1 VELDDPSLFINRGLS
16 WLEFNQR
23 VLNEALNKENPLLE
37 RLKFLCI
44 VSSNLDEFFEVRVA
58 GLKQQVQMQNI
69 ALAPDGMSPKSE
81 LAALARRARKQVDD
95 QYDCWNTEIRPW
107 LAAQNIRFHD
117 YPEVSE
123 SEREHFEKFFNER
136 IFPVLTPLAIDPSH
150 PFPQLLN
157 KSLNVIVHLEGE
169 GLNTDL
175 AVVQVP
181 RILPRVVPF
190 SQQTEEEGH
199 DFVFL
204 GNIIKHHVGSL
215 FHGVKVLGAHLF
227 RVTRNSNLYVDEE
240 EAENLLHAIEEE
252 LRHVN
257 RGAAVRLEVQKDCP
271 DSIADRLLEI
281 FNLTQGDLYRHDG
294 PINLTRL
301 MPLALSID
309 RPDLRDKRFTPATVV
324 SLNEETDIF
333 WHIRKGDILL
343 HHPYDSFQNVLDFL
357 GQAAEDPHTLAIKQ
371 TLYRTSSD
379 SPLVASLIHAAQNG
393 KQVTVIIELKAR
405 FDEAAN
411 IKWARLMREAGVN
424 VIYGIAGLKTHAKAM
439 LVVREEGDV
448 IRRYAHLGTGNYHPS
463 TARLYTDLGLLTAR
477 EEITSDVAAMFNILT
492 GVSKFPGLKELF
504 MAPYDLREGM
514 LALIEREMEHAK
526 AGRPAEIFV
535 KMNALVEE
543 GMIEA
548 LYRASQAGIRIRLLI
563 RGICCLRPGIPGISE
578 NIEVRSIVGRF
589 LEHSRIIRFENGGNP
604 EIYLGS
610 ADWMPRNLFRRV
622 ETTFPLLSP
631 RVHDHA
637 QEIIDWF
644 WRDNVKARVLDPK
657 GVYLPRPLEHELFN
671 AQDEFLAE
679 AQRRR
684 KAKPAL
690 VQAQP
695 VPDPI
700 QKVLEEKI
708 AEAPAKRLRK
718 ASNPKKRKPAKPRP
732 HTK

>member
-1 VELDDPSLFINRGLS
+1 MDLDDPSLFINRGLS

-58 GLKQQVQMQNI
+58 GLKQQVQTQHI

-81 LAALARRARKQVDD
+81 LAALSRRARQQVDD
-95 QYDCWNTEIRPW
+95 QYHCWNSEIRPW

-117 YPEVSE
+117 YPKVPQSE
-123 SEREHFEKFFNER
+123 QEHFEKFFHER
-136 IFPVLTPLAIDPSH
+136 VFPVLTPLAIDPSH

-190 SQQTEEEGH
+190 SQQTEEQGH

-204 GNIIKHHVGSL
+204 GSIIKNHVGSL

-227 RVTRNSNLYVDEE
+227 RVTRNSNLYIDEE

-257 RGAAVRLEVQKDCP
+257 RGAAVRLEVQQDCP
-271 DSIADRLLEI
+271 EAVTDRLLEI
-281 FNLTQGDLYRHDG
+281 FNLTNGDLYRHDG

-324 SLNEETDIF
+324 SLNEEADIF

-379 SPLVASLIHAAQNG
+379 SPLVASLIQAAQNG

-439 LVVREEGDV
+439 LVVRQEGDV

-463 TARLYTDLGLLTAR
+463 TARLYTDLGLLTAS
-477 EEITSDVAAMFNILT
+477 EDLTSDVAAMFNILT
-492 GVSKFPGLKELF
+492 GVSKFPGLKELL

-514 LALIEREMEHAK
+514 LALIDREIEHAK
-526 AGRPAEIFV
+526 EGRPAEIFV

-543 GMIEA
+543 SMIEA
-548 LYRASQAGIRIRLLI
+548 LYRASQAGIKIRLLI
-563 RGICCLRPGIPGISE
+563 RGICCLRPGVPGVSE
-578 NIEVRSIVGRF
+578 NIEVRSLVGRF
-589 LEHSRIIRFENGGNP
+589 LEHSRIIRFENGGTP

-622 ETTFPLLSP
+622 ETTFPLRSP
-631 RVHDHA
+631 RVREHV

-644 WRDNVKARVLDPK
+644 WRDNVKARVLDAE
-657 GVYLPRPLEHELFN
+657 GLYLPRPLEGELFN
-671 AQDEFLAE
+671 AQAEFLAE

-690 VQAQP
+690 AQA
-695 VPDPI
+695 
-700 QKVLEEKI
+700 
-708 AEAPAKRLRK
+708 
-718 ASNPKKRKPAKPRP
+718 
-732 HTK
+732 

>member
-1 VELDDPSLFINRGLS
+1 MELGDPSHFINRGLS

-23 VLNEALNKENPLLE
+23 VLEQALDKENPLLE

-58 GLKQQVQMQNI
+58 GLKQQVQTHHV

-81 LAALARRARKQVDD
+81 LAAISKRARKQVDD
-95 QYDCWNTEIRPW
+95 QYRCWNEEIEPG
-107 LAAQNIRFHD
+107 LAAHNIKFHNFPD
-117 YPEVSE
+117 VPDAEYA
-123 SEREHFEKFFNER
+123 HFEKFFHER

-157 KSLNVIVHLEGE
+157 KSLNIIVHLGGE
-169 GLNTDL
+169 GINTDL

-190 SQQTEEEGH
+190 ANQTDEQGH
-199 DFVFL
+199 DFVFI
-204 GNIIKHHVGSL
+204 GSIIKHYVGSL
-215 FHGVKVLGAHLF
+215 FHGVNVLGAHLF

-240 EAENLLHAIEEE
+240 EADNLLHAIEEE

-257 RGAAVRLEVQKDCP
+257 RGAAVRLEVQEDCP
-271 DSIADRLLEI
+271 DEVTGRLLEI
-281 FNLTQGDLYRHDG
+281 FNLGHGDLYRHDG

-324 SLNEETDIF
+324 SLNEEADIF
-333 WHIRKGDILL
+333 WHIRKSDVLL
-343 HHPYDSFQNVLDFL
+343 QHPYDSFQTVLDFL
-357 GQAAEDPHTLAIKQ
+357 GQAAEDPNVLAIKQ

-379 SPLVASLIHAAQNG
+379 SPLVASLIQAAQNG

-439 LVVREEGDV
+439 LVVRQEGEV

-463 TARLYTDLGLLTAR
+463 TARLYTDLGFLTAR
-477 EEITSDVAAMFNILT
+477 EELTSDVATMFNILT
-492 GVSKFPGLKELF
+492 GVSKFPGMKELL

-514 LALIEREMEHAK
+514 LAVIDREIGHAK
-526 AGRPAEIFV
+526 EGRPAGIFV

-543 GMIEA
+543 SMIEA
-548 LYRASQAGIRIRLLI
+548 LYRASQAGVSVQLMI
-563 RGICCLRPGIPGISE
+563 RGVCCLRPGIPGVSE
-578 NIEVRSIVGRF
+578 NIEVRSLVGRF
-589 LEHSRIIRFENGGNP
+589 LEHSRIIRFENGAEP
-604 EIYLGS
+604 EIFLGS

-622 ETTFPLLSP
+622 ETGFPIRNP
-631 RVHDHA
+631 RVHQHI

-644 WRDNVKARVLDPK
+644 WRDNVKARVMDREGLYHPVPVV
-657 GVYLPRPLEHELFN
+657 GELFD
-671 AQDEFLAE
+671 AQAEFLAE

-684 KAKPAL
+684 KARPAV
-690 VQAQP
+690 VQ
-695 VPDPI
+695 
-700 QKVLEEKI
+700 
-708 AEAPAKRLRK
+708 
-718 ASNPKKRKPAKPRP
+718 
-732 HTK
+732 

>member
-1 VELDDPSLFINRGLS
+1 MAISDPKLFINRGLS

-23 VLNEALNKENPLLE
+23 VLDQALDRENPLLE

-58 GLKQQVQMQNI
+58 GLKQQVQTQHV
-69 ALAPDGMSPKSE
+69 ALAPDGLSPKTE
-81 LAALARRARKQVDD
+81 LAAISKRARKQVED
-95 QYDCWNTEIRPW
+95 QYRCWRDEVQPGLDAN
-107 LAAQNIRFHD
+107 NIRFHD
-117 YPEVSE
+117 YPNIPET
-123 SEREHFEKFFNER
+123 EREHFERFFHER

-169 GLNTDL
+169 GINTDL

-190 SQQTEEEGH
+190 ANQTDEQGH

-204 GNIIKHHVGSL
+204 GSIIKHYVGSL

-240 EAENLLHAIEEE
+240 ESENLLHAIEEE

-257 RGAAVRLEVQKDCP
+257 RGAAVRLEVQEDCP
-271 DSIADRLLEI
+271 DAVADRLLEI
-281 FNLTQGDLYRHDG
+281 FNLGQGDLYRHDG

-309 RPDLRDKRFTPATVV
+309 RPDLRDKRFTPANVV
-324 SLNEETDIF
+324 SLNEEADIF

-343 HHPYDSFQNVLDFL
+343 HHPYDSFQTVQDFL

-439 LVVREEGDV
+439 LVVRQEGDV

-463 TARLYTDLGLLTAR
+463 TARLYTDLGFLTAR
-477 EEITSDVAAMFNILT
+477 EELTSDVASMFNILT
-492 GVSKFPGLKELF
+492 GVSKFPGMRELL

-514 LALIEREMEHAK
+514 VSLIDREIDHAR
-526 AGRPAEIFV
+526 AGRPAGIFV

-548 LYRASQAGIRIRLLI
+548 LYSASQAGINIRLLI
-563 RGICCLRPGIPGISE
+563 RGVCCLRPGVPGVSE
-578 NIEVRSIVGRF
+578 NIEVRSLVGRF
-589 LEHSRIIRFENGGNP
+589 LEHSRIIRFENGGSP

-622 ETTFPLLSP
+622 ETGFPIRNP
-631 RVHDHA
+631 RVQEHI

-644 WRDNVKARVLDPK
+644 WRDNMKARIMDENGLYHLRTVEGEPFD
-657 GVYLPRPLEHELFN
+657 
-671 AQDEFLAE
+671 AQAEFLAE

-684 KAKPAL
+684 KAKPAGT
-690 VQAQP
+690 Q
-695 VPDPI
+695 
-700 QKVLEEKI
+700 
-708 AEAPAKRLRK
+708 
-718 ASNPKKRKPAKPRP
+718 
-732 HTK
+732 

>member
-1 VELDDPSLFINRGLS
+1 MALSDTPHFINRGLS

-23 VLNEALNKENPLLE
+23 VLDQALDKENPLLE

-58 GLKQQVQMQNI
+58 GLKQQVQTSSV

-81 LAALARRARKQVDD
+81 LASISKRARRQVDD
-95 QYDCWNTEIRPW
+95 QYRCWKEEIEPA
-107 LAAQNIRFHD
+107 LAAENIRFHD
-117 YPEVSE
+117 YPDVPEA
-123 SEREHFEKFFNER
+123 ERAHFEQFFHDK

-157 KSLNVIVHLEGE
+157 KSLNIIVHLEGE
-169 GLNTDL
+169 GINTDL

-190 SQQTEEEGH
+190 ANQTDEQGH

-204 GNIIKHHVGSL
+204 GSVIKHHVGDL
-215 FHGVKVLGAHLF
+215 FHGVRVIGAHLF

-240 EAENLLHAIEEE
+240 EADNLLHAIEEE

-257 RGAAVRLEVQKDCP
+257 RGAAVRLEVQDECP
-271 DSIADRLLEI
+271 DEVAGRLLEI
-281 FNLTQGDLYRHDG
+281 FNLGQGDLYRHDG

-309 RPDLRDKRFTPATVV
+309 RPDLRDKRFTPATAV
-324 SLNEETDIF
+324 SLNEEADIF

-343 HHPYDSFQNVLDFL
+343 QHPYDSFQTVLDFL

-379 SPLVASLIHAAQNG
+379 SPLVAALIHAAQNG

-439 LVVREEGDV
+439 LVVRQEGEV

-463 TARLYTDLGLLTAR
+463 TARLYTDLGFLTAR
-477 EEITSDVAAMFNILT
+477 EELTSDVAAMFNILT
-492 GVSKFPGLKELF
+492 GVSKFPGMNELM

-514 LALIEREMEHAK
+514 IHLIDREIGHAK
-526 AGRPAEIFV
+526 AGHPADIFV

-543 GMIEA
+543 SMIEA
-548 LYRASQAGIRIRLLI
+548 LYRASQAGIKVRLLI
-563 RGICCLRPGIPGISE
+563 RGICCLRPGIPGVSE
-578 NIEVRSIVGRF
+578 NIEVRSLVGRF
-589 LEHSRIIRFENGGNP
+589 LEHSRIIRFENGGEP

-622 ETTFPLLSP
+622 ETGFPIRNP
-631 RVHDHA
+631 RVHDHI

-644 WRDNVKARVLDPK
+644 WKDNVKARVMDSDGL
-657 GVYLPRPLEHELFN
+657 YHLRPAEGERFN
-671 AQDEFLAE
+671 AQEEFIAE
-679 AQRRR
+679 SQRRR
-684 KAKPAL
+684 KAKPS
-690 VQAQP
+690 VAQ
-695 VPDPI
+695 
-700 QKVLEEKI
+700 
-708 AEAPAKRLRK
+708 
-718 ASNPKKRKPAKPRP
+718 
-732 HTK
+732 

>member
-1 VELDDPSLFINRGLS
+1 MEQGPSSHFINRGLS

-23 VLNEALNKENPLLE
+23 VLDQALDPENPLLE

-44 VSSNLDEFFEVRVA
+44 VSSNLDEFFEVRIA
-58 GLKQQVQMQNI
+58 GLKQQVQMGAI

-81 LAALARRARKQVDD
+81 LAAIEKRARKQVHD
-95 QYDCWNTEIRPW
+95 QYRCWNEELEPG
-107 LAAQNIRFHD
+107 LAAQNIHFHNF
-117 YPEVSE
+117 PNVPRG
-123 SEREHFEKFFNER
+123 EREHFEKYFHTQ

-157 KSLNVIVHLEGE
+157 KSLNIIVHLEGE

-190 SQQTEEEGH
+190 AHQTEEQGH

-204 GNIIKHHVGSL
+204 GSIINHYVGSL

-240 EAENLLHAIEEE
+240 EADNLLHAIEEE

-257 RGAAVRLEVQKDCP
+257 RGAAVRLEVQEDCP
-271 DSIADRLLEI
+271 ETVTNRLLEI
-281 FNLTQGDLYRHDG
+281 FNLTPSDLYRHNG

-309 RPDLRDKRFTPATVV
+309 RPDLRDKRFTPAIVV
-324 SLNEETDIF
+324 SLNEEADIF
-333 WHIRKGDILL
+333 WHIRKSDILL
-343 HHPYDSFQNVLDFL
+343 QHPYDSFQTVLDFL

-379 SPLVASLIHAAQNG
+379 SPLVASLIQAAQNG

-439 LVVREEGDV
+439 LVVRQEGEI

-463 TARLYTDLGLLTAR
+463 TARLYTDLGFLTAR
-477 EEITSDVAAMFNILT
+477 EELTSDVATMFNILT
-492 GVSKFPGLKELF
+492 GVSKFPGMNELL

-514 LALIEREMEHAK
+514 TALIEREIEHAK
-526 AGRPAEIFV
+526 AGLPAGIFV

-543 GMIEA
+543 SMIET
-548 LYRASQAGIRIRLLI
+548 LYRASQAGIKIRLLI
-563 RGICCLRPGIPGISE
+563 RGICCLRPGVPGVSE
-578 NIEVRSIVGRF
+578 NIEVRSLVGRF
-589 LEHSRIIRFENGGNP
+589 LEHSRIIRFENGGTP

-622 ETTFPLLSP
+622 ETGFPIRNR
-631 RVHDHA
+631 RVHHHIE
-637 QEIIDWF
+637 EIIACF
-644 WRDNVKARVLDPK
+644 WRDNVKARTMDSDGL
-657 GVYLPRPLEHELFN
+657 YHLRPIEGERFS
-671 AQDEFLAE
+671 AQEEFIAE
-679 AQRRR
+679 SQRRR
-684 KAKPAL
+684 KAKPA
-690 VQAQP
+690 VAQ
-695 VPDPI
+695 
-700 QKVLEEKI
+700 
-708 AEAPAKRLRK
+708 
-718 ASNPKKRKPAKPRP
+718 
-732 HTK
+732 

>member
-1 VELDDPSLFINRGLS
+1 MELGDPSHFINRGLS

-23 VLNEALNKENPLLE
+23 VLDQALDKENPLLE

-58 GLKQQVQMQNI
+58 GLKQQVQTHHV

-81 LAALARRARKQVDD
+81 LAAIAKRARRQVED
-95 QYDCWNTEIRPW
+95 QYRCWNEEIEPG
-107 LAAQNIRFHD
+107 LKAQNIQFHNFPD
-117 YPEVSE
+117 VPE
-123 SEREHFEKFFNER
+123 SEHAHFEKFFHER

-157 KSLNVIVHLEGE
+157 KSLNIIVHLEGE
-169 GLNTDL
+169 GINTDL

-190 SQQTEEEGH
+190 ANQTDEQGH

-204 GNIIKHHVGSL
+204 GSIIKHYVGSL
-215 FHGVKVLGAHLF
+215 FHGVNVLGAHLF

-240 EAENLLHAIEEE
+240 EADNLLHAIEEE

-257 RGAAVRLEVQKDCP
+257 RGAAVRLEVQEECP
-271 DSIADRLLEI
+271 DEVAGRLLEI
-281 FNLTQGDLYRHDG
+281 FNLEQGDLYRHSG

-324 SLNEETDIF
+324 SLNEEADIF
-333 WHIRKGDILL
+333 WHIRKSDVLL
-343 HHPYDSFQNVLDFL
+343 QHPYDSFQTVLDFL
-357 GQAAEDPHTLAIKQ
+357 GQAAEDPNVLAIKQ

-379 SPLVASLIHAAQNG
+379 SPLVASLIQAAQNG

-439 LVVREEGDV
+439 LVVRQEGEV

-463 TARLYTDLGLLTAR
+463 TARLYTDLGFLTAR
-477 EEITSDVAAMFNILT
+477 EELTSDVATMFNILT
-492 GVSKFPGLKELF
+492 GVSKFPGMKELL

-514 LALIEREMEHAK
+514 LALIDREIEHAK
-526 AGRPAEIFV
+526 QGRPAGIFV

-543 GMIEA
+543 SMIEA
-548 LYRASQAGIRIRLLI
+548 LYRASQAGVPVKLLI
-563 RGICCLRPGIPGISE
+563 RGICCLRPGIPGVSE
-578 NIEVRSIVGRF
+578 NIEVRSLVGRF
-589 LEHSRIIRFENGGNP
+589 LEHSRIIRFENGGEP

-622 ETTFPLLSP
+622 ETGFPLRNS
-631 RVHDHA
+631 RVQEHV

-644 WRDNVKARVLDPK
+644 WRDNAKARVMDSDGLYHPVPVIGEIFD
-657 GVYLPRPLEHELFN
+657 
-671 AQDEFLAE
+671 AQAEFLAE

-684 KAKPAL
+684 KAKPA
-690 VQAQP
+690 VAQ
-695 VPDPI
+695 
-700 QKVLEEKI
+700 
-708 AEAPAKRLRK
+708 
-718 ASNPKKRKPAKPRP
+718 
-732 HTK
+732 

>member
-1 VELDDPSLFINRGLS
+1 MEKGHASHFINRGLS

-23 VLNEALNKENPLLE
+23 VLDQALDKENPLLE

-58 GLKQQVQMQNI
+58 GLKQQVQMNSI

-81 LAALARRARKQVDD
+81 LAAIAKRARQQVED
-95 QYDCWNTEIRPW
+95 QYRCWNEEIEPG
-107 LAAQNIRFHD
+107 LAAENIKFHNFPD
-117 YPEVSE
+117 VPKSE
-123 SEREHFEKFFNER
+123 QVHFEKFFHER

-157 KSLNVIVHLEGE
+157 KSLNIIVHLEGE

-190 SQQTEEEGH
+190 SHQTEEQGH

-204 GNIIKHHVGSL
+204 GSIIKHYVGTL

-227 RVTRNSNLYVDEE
+227 RVTRNSNLYIDEE

-257 RGAAVRLEVQKDCP
+257 RGAAVRLEVQDDCP
-271 DSIADRLLEI
+271 DEVANRLLEI
-281 FNLTQGDLYRHDG
+281 FNLDHGDLFRHVG

-309 RPDLRDKRFTPATVV
+309 RPELRDKRFTPATVV
-324 SLNEETDIF
+324 SLNEEADIF
-333 WHIRKGDILL
+333 WHIRKGDILMQ
-343 HHPYDSFQNVLDFL
+343 HPYDSFQTVLDFL
-357 GQAAEDPHTLAIKQ
+357 GQAAEDPHVLAIKQ

-439 LVVREEGDV
+439 LVVRQEGEI

-463 TARLYTDLGLLTAR
+463 TARLYTDLGFLTAR
-477 EEITSDVAAMFNILT
+477 EELTADVASMFNILT
-492 GVSKFPGLKELF
+492 GVSKFPGMRELM
-504 MAPYDLREGM
+504 MAPYDLRECM
-514 LALIEREMEHAK
+514 LELIKREIDHAK
-526 AGRPAEIFV
+526 AGRPAGIFV

-543 GMIEA
+543 SMIEA
-548 LYRASQAGIRIRLLI
+548 LYHASQAGIKVRLLI
-563 RGICCLRPGIPGISE
+563 RGICCLRPGIPGVSD

-589 LEHSRIIRFENGGNP
+589 LEHSRIIRFENGGTP

-622 ETTFPLLSP
+622 ETGFPIRNP
-631 RVHDHA
+631 RVHEHI
-637 QEIIDWF
+637 QEIIDTF
-644 WRDNVKARVLDPK
+644 WRDNVKARVMDTEGHYHL
-657 GVYLPRPLEHELFN
+657 RPDEGERFN
-671 AQDEFLAE
+671 AQEEFVADS
-679 AQRRR
+679 QRRR
-684 KAKPAL
+684 KAKPPT
-690 VQAQP
+690 VQ
-695 VPDPI
+695 
-700 QKVLEEKI
+700 
-708 AEAPAKRLRK
+708 
-718 ASNPKKRKPAKPRP
+718 
-732 HTK
+732 

>member
-1 VELDDPSLFINRGLS
+1 MELDDPSLFINRGLS

-58 GLKQQVQMQNI
+58 GLKQQVQTQHL
-69 ALAPDGMSPKSE
+69 ALAPDGMSAKSE
-81 LAALARRARKQVDD
+81 LAALSKRARTQVED
-95 QYDCWNTEIRPW
+95 QYRCWNDEIRPW
-107 LAAQNIRFHD
+107 LSAQNIHFHD
-117 YPEVSE
+117 YPDVPE
-123 SEREHFEKFFNER
+123 SEYAHFEKFFYER

-181 RILPRVVPF
+181 RILPRVVPY
-190 SQQTEEEGH
+190 SQQTEEQGH

-204 GNIIKHHVGSL
+204 GSIIKHYVGSL
-215 FHGVKVLGAHLF
+215 FHGVKVIGAHLF

-257 RGAAVRLEVQKDCP
+257 RGAAVRLEVQQDCP
-271 DSIADRLLEI
+271 DNVADRLLEI
-281 FNLTQGDLYRHDG
+281 FNLTAGDLYRHNG

-309 RPDLRDKRFTPATVV
+309 RSDLRDKRFTAAAVV
-324 SLNEETDIF
+324 SLNEEADIF

-343 HHPYDSFQNVLDFL
+343 HHPYDSFQTVLDFL

-379 SPLVASLIHAAQNG
+379 SPLVASLIQAAENG

-439 LVVREEGDV
+439 LIVRQEGEI

-463 TARLYTDLGLLTAR
+463 TARLYTDLGLLTAN
-477 EEITSDVAAMFNILT
+477 EDLTSDVAAMFNILT
-492 GVSKFPGLKELF
+492 GVSKFPGLKQLL

-514 LALIEREMEHAK
+514 LTLIDREIEHAK

-548 LYRASQAGIRIRLLI
+548 LYRASQAGIKVRLMI
-563 RGICCLRPGIPGISE
+563 RGVCCLRPGVPGISD
-578 NIEVRSIVGRF
+578 NIEVRSLVGRF
-589 LEHSRIIRFENGGNP
+589 LEHSRIIRFENAGLP

-622 ETTFPLLSP
+622 ETSFPLRSP
-631 RVHDHA
+631 RVHGHV

-644 WRDNVKARVLDPK
+644 WRDNVKSRVLSAE
-657 GVYLPRPLEHELFN
+657 GCYLPRPLEGELFS
-671 AQDEFLAE
+671 AQAEFLAE

-684 KAKPAL
+684 KAKPI
-690 VQAQP
+690 VAQ
-695 VPDPI
+695 
-700 QKVLEEKI
+700 
-708 AEAPAKRLRK
+708 
-718 ASNPKKRKPAKPRP
+718 
-732 HTK
+732 

>member
-1 VELDDPSLFINRGLS
+1 MEHGHHSRFINRGLS

-23 VLNEALNKENPLLE
+23 VLDQALDESNPLLE

-58 GLKQQVQMQNI
+58 GLKQQVQTQHV

-81 LAALARRARKQVDD
+81 LAAIAKRARAQVEE
-95 QYDCWNTEIRPW
+95 QYRCWNEDIEPR
-107 LAAQNIRFHD
+107 LASENINFHNF
-117 YPEVSE
+117 PEVPE
-123 SEREHFEKFFNER
+123 SERAHFETFFHER

-157 KSLNVIVHLEGE
+157 KSLNIIVHLEGE
-169 GLNTDL
+169 GINTDL

-190 SQQTEEEGH
+190 SHQTEEQGH

-204 GNIIKHHVGSL
+204 GSIIKHYVGSL

-240 EAENLLHAIEEE
+240 EADNLLHAIEEE

-257 RGAAVRLEVQKDCP
+257 RGAAVRLEVQDDCP
-271 DSIADRLLEI
+271 EPVTNRLLEI
-281 FNLTQGDLYRHDG
+281 FNLAPVDLYRHKG

-324 SLNEETDIF
+324 SLNEEADIF

-343 HHPYDSFQNVLDFL
+343 QHPYDSFQSVLDFL

-379 SPLVASLIHAAQNG
+379 SPLVAALIQAAQNG
-393 KQVTVIIELKAR
+393 KQVTVVIELKAR

-439 LVVREEGDV
+439 LVVRQEGDV

-477 EEITSDVAAMFNILT
+477 EQLTSDVATMFNILT
-492 GVSKFPGLKELF
+492 GVSKFPGMHELM

-514 LALIEREMEHAK
+514 VSLIDREIVHARE
-526 AGRPAEIFV
+526 GRPAGIFV
-535 KMNALVEE
+535 KVNALVEE

-548 LYRASQAGIRIRLLI
+548 LYRASGAGIKVRLLV
-563 RGICCLRPGIPGISE
+563 RGICCLRPGIPGVSD

-589 LEHSRIIRFENGGNP
+589 LEHSRIIRFENGGEP

-622 ETTFPLLSP
+622 ETGFPIRNP
-631 RVHDHA
+631 RVQEHV

-644 WRDNVKARVLDPK
+644 WRDNVKARVMDSEGL
-657 GVYLPRPLEHELFN
+657 YHPRPIDGERFN
-671 AQDEFLAE
+671 AQEEFIAE
-679 AQRRR
+679 AQIRR
-684 KAKPAL
+684 KAKP
-690 VQAQP
+690 
-695 VPDPI
+695 
-700 QKVLEEKI
+700 
-708 AEAPAKRLRK
+708 
-718 ASNPKKRKPAKPRP
+718 ST
-732 HTK
+732 H

>member
-1 VELDDPSLFINRGLS
+1 
-16 WLEFNQR
+16 
-23 VLNEALNKENPLLE
+23 
-37 RLKFLCI
+37 
-44 VSSNLDEFFEVRVA
+44 
-58 GLKQQVQMQNI
+58 M
-69 ALAPDGMSPKSE
+69 
-81 LAALARRARKQVDD
+81 
-95 QYDCWNTEIRPW
+95 
-107 LAAQNIRFHD
+107 
-117 YPEVSE
+117 
-123 SEREHFEKFFNER
+123 
-136 IFPVLTPLAIDPSH
+136 TPLAIDPSH

-169 GLNTDL
+169 GINTDL

-190 SQQTEEEGH
+190 ANQTDEQGH

-204 GNIIKHHVGSL
+204 GSIIKHYVGSL

-240 EAENLLHAIEEE
+240 ESENLLHAIEEE

-257 RGAAVRLEVQKDCP
+257 RGAAVRLEVQEDCP
-271 DSIADRLLEI
+271 DAVADRLLEI
-281 FNLTQGDLYRHDG
+281 FNLGQGDLYRHDG

-309 RPDLRDKRFTPATVV
+309 RPDLRDKRFTPANVV
-324 SLNEETDIF
+324 SLNEEADIF

-343 HHPYDSFQNVLDFL
+343 HHPYDSFQTVPDFL

-439 LVVREEGDV
+439 LVVRQEGDV

-463 TARLYTDLGLLTAR
+463 TARLYTDLGFLTAR
-477 EEITSDVAAMFNILT
+477 EELTSDVASMFNILT
-492 GVSKFPGLKELF
+492 GVSKFPGMRELL

-514 LALIEREMEHAK
+514 VSLIDREIDHAR
-526 AGRPAEIFV
+526 AGRPAGIFV

-548 LYRASQAGIRIRLLI
+548 LYSASQAGINIRLLI
-563 RGICCLRPGIPGISE
+563 RGVCCLRPGVPGVSE
-578 NIEVRSIVGRF
+578 NIEVRSLVGRF
-589 LEHSRIIRFENGGNP
+589 LEHSRIIRFENGGSP

-622 ETTFPLLSP
+622 ETGFPIRNP
-631 RVHDHA
+631 RVQEHI

-644 WRDNVKARVLDPK
+644 WRDNVKARIMDENGLYHLRTVEGEPFD
-657 GVYLPRPLEHELFN
+657 
-671 AQDEFLAE
+671 AQAEFLAE

-684 KAKPAL
+684 KAKPAGT
-690 VQAQP
+690 Q
-695 VPDPI
+695 
-700 QKVLEEKI
+700 
-708 AEAPAKRLRK
+708 
-718 ASNPKKRKPAKPRP
+718 
-732 HTK
+732 

>member
-1 VELDDPSLFINRGLS
+1 METGQESQFINRGLS

-23 VLNEALNKENPLLE
+23 VLDQALDKENPLLE

-58 GLKQQVQMQNI
+58 GLKQQVQQGSV

-81 LAALARRARKQVDD
+81 LSAILKRVRRQVDD
-95 QYDCWNTEIRPW
+95 QYRCWKEEVEPALTAEK
-107 LAAQNIRFHD
+107 IRFHN
-117 YPEVSE
+117 YPDLPDA
-123 SEREHFEKFFNER
+123 ERAHFEKFFRDR

-157 KSLNVIVHLEGE
+157 KSLNIIVHLEGE

-181 RILPRVVPF
+181 RILPRYVPF
-190 SQQTEEEGH
+190 SDQTEEQGN
-199 DFVFL
+199 DFVLL
-204 GNIIKHHVGSL
+204 GSIIKHHVGEL
-215 FHGVKVLGAHLF
+215 FHGVKVLGSHLF

-240 EAENLLHAIEEE
+240 ESDNLLHAIEEE

-257 RGAAVRLEVQKDCP
+257 RGAAVRLEVQEDCP
-271 DSIADRLLEI
+271 DAIANRLLDL
-281 FNLTQGDLYRHDG
+281 FNLEKGDLFRHDG
-294 PINLTRL
+294 PLNLTRL

-324 SLNEETDIF
+324 SLTEEADIF

-343 HHPYDSFQNVLDFL
+343 HHPYDSFQTVLDFL
-357 GQAAEDPHTLAIKQ
+357 GQAAEDPSVLAIKQ

-379 SPLVASLIHAAQNG
+379 SPLVASLIHAAENG
-393 KQVTVIIELKAR
+393 KQVTVVIELKAR

-424 VIYGIAGLKTHAKAM
+424 VIYGVAGLKTHAKAM
-439 LVVREEGDV
+439 LVVRQEGEV

-477 EEITSDVAAMFNILT
+477 EELTADVASMFNILT
-492 GVSKFPGLKELF
+492 GVSKFPGMKELL

-514 LALIEREMEHAK
+514 LELVEREIAHAK
-526 AGRPAEIFV
+526 AGRPSGLFV
-535 KMNALVEE
+535 KMNALVEQS
-543 GMIEA
+543 MIEA
-548 LYRASQAGIRIRLLI
+548 LYRASQAGVKVRLLV
-563 RGICCLRPGIPGISE
+563 RGICCLRAGVPGLSE
-578 NIEVRSIVGRF
+578 NIEVRSLVGRF
-589 LEHSRIIRFENGGNP
+589 LEHSRIMRFENGGTP

-622 ETTFPLLSP
+622 ETGFPIRNP
-631 RVHDHA
+631 RIQEHI

-644 WRDNVKARVLDPK
+644 WKDNVKSKVMDSDGLYHPQEITGER
-657 GVYLPRPLEHELFN
+657 FN
-671 AQDEFLAE
+671 AQEEFVADS
-679 AQRRR
+679 QRRR
-684 KAKPAL
+684 KAKPA
-690 VQAQP
+690 VAQ
-695 VPDPI
+695 
-700 QKVLEEKI
+700 
-708 AEAPAKRLRK
+708 
-718 ASNPKKRKPAKPRP
+718 
-732 HTK
+732 